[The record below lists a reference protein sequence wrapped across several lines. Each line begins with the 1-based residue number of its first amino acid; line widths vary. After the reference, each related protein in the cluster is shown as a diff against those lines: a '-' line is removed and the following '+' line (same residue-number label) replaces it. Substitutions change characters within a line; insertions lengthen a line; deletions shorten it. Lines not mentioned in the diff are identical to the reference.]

1 MRHGSQ
7 TPWWVSLCINYKIA
21 WGISFNL
28 HYSFFF
34 PNLFE
39 RCGHL
44 IMKIPFFILH
54 ACILDSNFLLIFNLF
69 LPFKRGFSMVF
80 FYHNKC
86 RDGMLLCRIKNRY
99 FPAISA
105 NLWDIKKRLSVD
117 RENCFDLA
125 NCWVICNF
133 TVTHC
138 YMQPCSWCMTTT
150 KTETCFLATY
160 LLAKQKSSFKL
171 DARLLQAWRFF

>member
-1 MRHGSQ
+1 MHKLQNCMRYIFQFALQLLFSE
-7 TPWWVSLCINYKIA
+7 SL
-21 WGISFNL
+21 WEMRSP
-28 HYSFFF
+28 HYEDS
-34 PNLFE
+34 
-39 RCGHL
+39 
-44 IMKIPFFILH
+44 FFILH
-54 ACILDSNFLLIFNLF
+54 PCILDSNFLLIFNLF

-133 TVTHC
+133 TVTVFVFIH
-138 YMQPCSWCMTTT
+138 TIA
-150 KTETCFLATY
+150 CFLRNGIGCGVQFWNWVSWI
-160 LLAKQKSSFKL
+160 LLKQLRSWTSGL
-171 DARLLQAWRFF
+171 AP